1 MHSRMRNLPKL
12 LFILLLLNAAEPVTA
27 VPATASPVTEPSSLT
42 AATRTVLAARKI
54 MMNDPAAALAIGID
68 LEHRASKVPDARER
82 QIVLAKARWIAGEAS
97 LRLNRVDAARQ
108 MIEASYSLSVA
119 AGDPQSQGDSL
130 LSRGAIKSESGDPA
144 GALQDYL
151 TAHKLFERT
160 VDFRSQS
167 IALQNMSELYVDAR
181 DYKRAET
188 YLHQAGDIY
197 RGEPLIQ
204 LALANNIGNLN
215 SELGRF
221 ADAERQ
227 YGVGLAI
234 ARRLGLHALEL
245 QLLSNL
251 ALAQIKQKRLPAA
264 AQTVQQITATSR
276 RTRTAIAAE
285 VRATIAHLAFAQG
298 DVALARAIADETLKA
313 SGRKTPVLDEDIHYN
328 AYEIYKAAGETGLAL
343 AQLEIA
349 SRLRNEAV
357 AVGISNKAALMA
369 AQFDYATQDLRIS
382 ALKTKGL
389 QRDMELARESAAR
402 QRTIFNAVGILVLV
416 IIAMMAAWLE
426 SLRRSRNHIRAVNM
440 RLEQA
445 NSALEAALQE
455 VGQRTLAAQQATRLA
470 RHDALT
476 GLPNRRHLDDEVLE
490 ALRARTDAAND
501 IFLLLLDL
509 DRFKPIN
516 DIHGHAFGDMVLVE
530 TANRLSSLCN
540 RIEALAV
547 RLGGDEFVVL
557 MSAAPGEN
565 LPGQVAN
572 DIILEIGEPIYVGGQ
587 RLTVGASV
595 GIARYPQDGTTIG
608 DLLRAADNA
617 MYEAKRSGRN
627 KYCLFDATTMA
638 VRTRLRV
645 I

>member
-1 MHSRMRNLPKL
+1 MRTFPKL
-12 LFILLLLNAAEPVTA
+12 RIIVLLLYAWVPATA
-27 VPATASPVTEPSSLT
+27 VPATASLETKPSPLT
-42 AATRTVLAARKI
+42 AAARTVLAARKM
-54 MMNDPAAALAIGID
+54 MMNDPASALAIGVD
-68 LEHRASKVPDARER
+68 LEHRARDVPDARER
-82 QIVLAKARWIAGEAS
+82 QIVLAKAKWIAGEAS
-97 LRLNRVDAARQ
+97 LRLDRMDAARQ
-108 MIEASYSLSVA
+108 LIEASYSLSMA

-160 VDFRSQS
+160 ADLRSQS

-181 DYKRAET
+181 DYKRAEA
-188 YLHQAGDIY
+188 YLHQAADTY
-197 RGEPLIQ
+197 RSEPLIQ
-204 LALANNIGNLN
+204 LALANNIGNLH

-221 ADAERQ
+221 ADAERE
-227 YGVGLAI
+227 YRRGLAI
-234 ARRLGLHALEL
+234 GRRLRLHALEL

-251 ALAQIKQKRLPAA
+251 ALAQIKQKRLTAA

-276 RTRTAIAAE
+276 RTGTAIAAE

-298 DVALARAIADETLKA
+298 DIALAREITDEILNTP
-313 SGRKTPVLDEDIHYN
+313 GRTTPVLDQDTHYN

-343 AQLEIA
+343 TQFEIA

-382 ALKTKGL
+382 ALKAKGL
-389 QRDMELARESAAR
+389 QRDMALARESAAR
-402 QRTIFNAVGILVLV
+402 QRTIFNAVGLLVLS
-416 IIAMMAAWLE
+416 ILAMMAVWLE
-426 SLRRSRNHIRAVNM
+426 SLRRSRNRIRAVSM
-440 RLEQA
+440 RMEQA
-445 NSALEAALQE
+445 NIALEAALEE
-455 VGQRTLAAQQATRLA
+455 VGQRTLAAQQATQLA

-476 GLPNRRHLDDEVLE
+476 GLPNRRHLDDDVLE
-490 ALRARTDAAND
+490 ALQARTDPAD
-501 IFLLLLDL
+501 EIFLLLLDL

-516 DIHGHAFGDMVLVE
+516 DIHGHAFGDLVLVE

-540 RIEALAV
+540 RIDALAV
-547 RLGGDEFVVL
+547 RLGGDEFVVV
-557 MSAAPGEN
+557 MSAPLGEN
-565 LPGQVAN
+565 LPGQVASE
-572 DIILEIGEPIYVGGQ
+572 IIRETGEPIYVAGQ
-587 RLTVGASV
+587 RLTLGASI
-595 GIARYPQDGTTIG
+595 GIARYPQDGATIG

-638 VRTRLRV
+638 VRTRLRA